1 MAMSQQIFFR
11 FLNLFFGKSVRC
23 AVICGAGLLAAM
35 IPGPV
40 AGAPAGRQASTAG
53 IAATFA
59 PDLSSFDKVKE
70 SGGSAYALP
79 KGTPVGEAIEFIHT
93 DRAFR
98 PVAGSPVRLIFP
110 LKGALDGEEG
120 FTIAFRAQ
128 GDWSETGP
136 PDARRTLLQIGRR
149 DAENGVAIR
158 LTDRKLQAVAR
169 GVKPGGS
176 RVEYTI
182 AMEVDQMALGDG
194 QWHHFAVTYEPASGQ
209 MTLFVDGEK
218 MGMCAGIA
226 MDARWPED
234 SLLTVG
240 LPGIAISD
248 LRFLPG
254 IHPTGSQ

>member
-1 MAMSQQIFFR
+1 MSQQIFFR
-11 FLNLFFGKSVRC
+11 FLNLFLGKSVRS

>member
-1 MAMSQQIFFR
+1 MSQQIFFK
-11 FLNLFFGKSVRC
+11 FPNLFFGKKAMRC
-23 AVICGAGLLAAM
+23 VVLCGAGLLAAM
-35 IPGPV
+35 VPGQME
-40 AGAPAGRQASTAG
+40 GAPAGRQASAAG
-53 IAATFA
+53 VDATFA
-59 PDLSSFDKVKE
+59 PDLSSFGGVKE
-70 SGGSAYALP
+70 AGGSAYGLP
-79 KGTPVGEAIEFIHT
+79 KGTPVGEAIEFIHA

-98 PVAGSPVRLIFP
+98 PVAGSPVRLMFP

-128 GDWSETGP
+128 GDWSEAGP

-158 LTDRKLQAVAR
+158 LAAGKLQAVAR

-182 AMEVDQMALGDG
+182 AMEVDKMALGAG

-218 MGMCAGIA
+218 KGMRAGIA